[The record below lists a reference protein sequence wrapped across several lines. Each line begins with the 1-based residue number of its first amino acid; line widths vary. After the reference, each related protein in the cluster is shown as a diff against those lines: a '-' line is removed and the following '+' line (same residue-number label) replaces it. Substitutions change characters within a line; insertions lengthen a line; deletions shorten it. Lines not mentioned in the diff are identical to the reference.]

1 MSENRAILI
10 AEDSED
16 DLILLQRAFQKAG
29 VVNPVR
35 VVRSGRETISYLK
48 GNGKYA
54 DREAFPFPSVLLL
67 DLNMP
72 DGDGFE
78 VLTWVR
84 NKLDTSGL
92 LVVVLTRMEEI
103 KVISRAYALG
113 ANSFLTKPG
122 NPEDLQQLVN
132 SFQGYWLVKNVYPPT
147 RNQTTNE

>member
-1 MSENRAILI
+1 MNQNRAILI

-16 DLILLQRAFQKAG
+16 DLILLKRAFHRAG
-29 VVNPVR
+29 VVNPIH

-122 NPEDLQQLVN
+122 NPEDLQELVN
-132 SFQGYWLVKNVYPPT
+132 SFHGYWLLKNICPPT
-147 RNQTTNE
+147 RNQTINE